1 MTTRHFDDCKLI
13 LNQVFFWAFYKFL
26 IIILFNKIYKISKKI
41 VQFSHFFIHAFL
53 DSLSEWFSRIMS
65 QIKQILQL
73 LTDYQSA
80 IHHQHP
86 DTLIILTAIQDWQA
100 QRMYRTH
107 RALFAQADITPLAD
121 FFIEQ
126 VYHHRS
132 FDILANQ
139 LIIACQNALSGV
151 GKLEQLVPSR
161 IMQAGLLSLQASLDA
176 IMLDLQLAKL
186 YQQNGGT
193 PSTVVQL
200 DADTMIRLYRQS
212 DAQYARIQQIQNIQI
227 VCTQSY
233 HYFNSFILHQAFKLA
248 KNRAYQNGYQP
259 LYDFIFAGLHAIRTI
274 KRIDDFI
281 QPFIQKELQIVK
293 AVHDLQISDDDL
305 KRLFL

>member
-1 MTTRHFDDCKLI
+1 
-13 LNQVFFWAFYKFL
+13 
-26 IIILFNKIYKISKKI
+26 
-41 VQFSHFFIHAFL
+41 
-53 DSLSEWFSRIMS
+53 MS

-73 LTDYQSA
+73 LTDYQST

-161 IMQAGLLSLQASLDA
+161 IMQTGLLSLQASLDA
-176 IMLDLQLAKL
+176 IMLDLQLVKL

-281 QPFIQKELQIVK
+281 QPFIQKELQIIK
-293 AVHDLQISDDDL
+293 TVHDLQISDDDL
-305 KRLFL
+305 RQLFL